1 MNRDSSSFERQLID
15 ALKGIL
21 RAVGGSSSGST
32 SSSTSSSSSSSSAG
46 RSVVTALNGIATRLD
61 GINGDLH
68 DIIIGEEPV
77 SDDSDDNN
85 E

>member
-21 RAVGGSSSGST
+21 RAVGGSSG
-32 SSSTSSSSSSSSAG
+32 SSSSSHSSSSSSSSSAD
-46 RSVVTALNGIATRLD
+46 RAVVTAVNGIASRLD
-61 GINGDLH
+61 GINSDLH
-68 DIIIGEEPV
+68 DIIVGEE
-77 SDDSDDNN
+77 SSSSN